1 MHGIYPT
8 SFMDVNELNY
18 LPPEEPPR
26 PGPQL
31 EKGVTG
37 IVDAERFIK
46 RVFETNH
53 EKGYELLFKRY
64 YQPLC
69 SHAVRFVYSKEVA
82 EDLVMEVFSQFW
94 QKQLHQTVTTS
105 YRAYLFTTVRHA
117 AYAYL
122 RAEFSREKP
131 SAVDESS
138 DTDAASAS
146 ITPQQLLQFNELYL
160 KIEEIIRSTSPQ
172 SQKVFVMSRF
182 EGKKN
187 AAIAE
192 ELHVST
198 KTVEGHI
205 TKVLSLLRQSLR
217 TYGLISVVLVSS
229 FLSQGSEARS
239 LYSLLAALI
248 SSHL

>member
-1 MHGIYPT
+1 MDANESSFLKPEDSNRFAQKIEGDSSGIID
-8 SFMDVNELNY
+8 SEIL
-18 LPPEEPPR
+18 
-26 PGPQL
+26 
-31 EKGVTG
+31 
-37 IVDAERFIK
+37 IK
-46 RVFETNH
+46 RSFEVDH

-94 QKQLHQTVTTS
+94 QKQLHQAINSS

-122 RAEFSREKP
+122 RTEFSREKP
-131 SAVDESS
+131 
-138 DTDAASAS
+138 TDYPTNTDSVTS
-146 ITPQQLLQFNELYL
+146 PNTPQQILQYNELSI

-187 AAIAE
+187 GTIAE
-192 ELHVST
+192 ELQLSI

-217 TYGLISVVLVSS
+217 TNGLLSATLFSL
-229 FLSQGSEARS
+229 FLSDSQEFCAHFTHFMVTNFP
-239 LYSLLAALI
+239 LK
-248 SSHL
+248 

>member
-1 MHGIYPT
+1 
-8 SFMDVNELNY
+8 MDANEPNSLR
-18 LPPEEPPR
+18 PEESNPFVPP
-26 PGPQL
+26 L
-31 EKGVTG
+31 KENTG
-37 IVDAERFIK
+37 GIIDSEVWIK
-46 RVFETNH
+46 KAFEADTT
-53 EKGYELLFKRY
+53 KGYELLFKRY
-64 YQPLC
+64 YHPLC

-117 AYAYL
+117 SFAYL
-122 RAEFSREKP
+122 RKELNA
-131 SAVDESS
+131 ESS
-138 DTDAASAS
+138 VDYSSDVNNDSPP
-146 ITPQQLLQFNELYL
+146 ITPQQILQYNELYV
-160 KIEEIIRSTSPQ
+160 KIEEILRSASPQ

-192 ELHVST
+192 ELHLST

-217 TYGLISVVLVSS
+217 NYGLLLILLVSGLWFRGNETLPV
-229 FLSQGSEARS
+229 FLSLWS
-239 LYSLLAALI
+239 
-248 SSHL
+248 

>member
-1 MHGIYPT
+1 
-8 SFMDVNELNY
+8 MDANELNF
-18 LPPEEPPR
+18 LQPEEVNR
-26 PGPQL
+26 FTQKVDEG
-31 EKGVTG
+31 TSR
-37 IVDAERFIK
+37 IIDAEVLIK
-46 RVFETNH
+46 RYFEIDN

-82 EDLVMEVFSQFW
+82 EDLVMEVFSHFW
-94 QKQLHQTVTTS
+94 QKQLHQAINTS

-122 RAEFSREKP
+122 RTEFSREKP
-131 SAVDESS
+131 
-138 DTDAASAS
+138 TDYPTNTDVVTTQN
-146 ITPQQLLQFNELYL
+146 TPQQILQYNELSI

-187 AAIAE
+187 GIIAE
-192 ELHVST
+192 ELQLSI

-217 TYGLISVVLVSS
+217 SNGLLSAALLSP
-229 FLSQGSEARS
+229 FLSNSQDFCAHFTCV
-239 LYSLLAALI
+239 LNFLQK
-248 SSHL
+248 

>member
-1 MHGIYPT
+1 
-8 SFMDVNELNY
+8 MDANELNF
-18 LPPEEPPR
+18 LQPEEVNR
-26 PGPQL
+26 FTQ
-31 EKGVTG
+31 K
-37 IVDAERFIK
+37 VDEGKSRIIDSEVLIK
-46 RVFETNH
+46 LSFEADN

-94 QKQLHQTVTTS
+94 QKQLHLAINTS

-122 RAEFSREKP
+122 RTEFSREKP
-131 SAVDESS
+131 
-138 DTDAASAS
+138 TDYPTNTDVVTTQN
-146 ITPQQLLQFNELYL
+146 TPQQILLYNELSI

-187 AAIAE
+187 VIIAE
-192 ELHVST
+192 ELQLSI

-217 TYGLISVVLVSS
+217 SNGLLSVALLST
-229 FLSQGSEARS
+229 FLSNYQDFSTHFANA
-239 LYSLLAALI
+239 LNFLLK
-248 SSHL
+248 

>member
-1 MHGIYPT
+1 
-8 SFMDVNELNY
+8 MDANELNF
-18 LPPEEPPR
+18 LQIEEVNR
-26 PGPQL
+26 FTQKVDEG
-31 EKGVTG
+31 TSR
-37 IVDAERFIK
+37 IIDAEVLIK
-46 RVFETNH
+46 RYFEIDN

-82 EDLVMEVFSQFW
+82 EDLVMEVFSHFW
-94 QKQLHQTVTTS
+94 QKQLHQAINTS

-122 RAEFSREKP
+122 RTEFSREKP
-131 SAVDESS
+131 
-138 DTDAASAS
+138 TDYPTNTDVVTTQN
-146 ITPQQLLQFNELYL
+146 TPQQILQYNELSI

-187 AAIAE
+187 GIIAE
-192 ELHVST
+192 ELQLSI

-217 TYGLISVVLVSS
+217 SNGLLSAALLSP
-229 FLSQGSEARS
+229 FLSNSQDFCAHFTSV
-239 LYSLLAALI
+239 LNFLQK
-248 SSHL
+248 

>member
-1 MHGIYPT
+1 ML
-8 SFMDVNELNY
+8 SMDTHESSY
-18 LPPEEPPR
+18 FPPEESNR
-26 PGPQL
+26 LGPKL
-31 EKGVTG
+31 EGVTSG
-37 IVDAERFIK
+37 IIDAELFIK
-46 RVFETNH
+46 RAFEADNK
-53 EKGYELLFKRY
+53 KGYELLFKRY

-94 QKQLHQTVTTS
+94 QKELHQTVTTS

-122 RAEFSREKP
+122 RTEFSREKP
-131 SAVDESS
+131 IDFPV
-138 DTDAASAS
+138 DTDTVNAP
-146 ITPQQLLQFNELYL
+146 ITPQQLLQFNELYI

-187 AAIAE
+187 TTIAE
-192 ELHVST
+192 ELHLST

-217 TYGLISVVLVSS
+217 NYGLLSTVILST
-229 FLSQGSEARS
+229 FLAQGQWFCVFFS
-239 LYSLLAALI
+239 LYMAAI
-248 SSHL
+248 FSHL

>member
-1 MHGIYPT
+1 MP
-8 SFMDVNELNY
+8 FMDANELNY
-18 LPPEEPPR
+18 LQPEENHRLGPKLEDAT
-26 PGPQL
+26 PG
-31 EKGVTG
+31 
-37 IVDAERFIK
+37 IIDAELFIK
-46 RVFETNH
+46 RAFETNN

-94 QKQLHQTVTTS
+94 QKQLHQIVTTS

-117 AYAYL
+117 AFAYL

-131 SAVDESS
+131 TEFPAE
-138 DTDAASAS
+138 TDSVNAP
-146 ITPQQLLQFNELYL
+146 ITPQQLLQFDELYVR
-160 KIEEIIRSTSPQ
+160 IEEIIRSTSPQ
-172 SQKVFVMSRF
+172 SQRVFVMSRF

-192 ELHVST
+192 ELHLST

-217 TYGLISVVLVSS
+217 NYGLVSTVLFSA
-229 FLSQGSEARS
+229 FLSQGQGFCALFS
-239 LYSLLAALI
+239 LFLTAIYP
-248 SSHL
+248 HL